1 MKSKV
6 RILAVL
12 CVAVL
17 SLSMVSFPAFASE
30 VTDDTTPT
38 ETQPVE
44 TQPEETEPVYYDVI
58 IEEDGTQS
66 IVIGNQE
73 WSLELAEEQQGKV
86 VNVTSYLHLRTGPGM
101 NYEIIGHLLPG
112 AEVEVLDES
121 DGWYKVS
128 IPEQTGYVCG
138 DYLKVTTT
146 VKDATDY
153 DALLDEILQF
163 ILQFGSSQTPADGTG
178 SNSGTALTPDGN
190 LSLIDDIGT
199 QTQAG
204 KQFITVE
211 TKNGNTFYLIID
223 RDDEGKE
230 TVHFLN
236 QVDEADLLTLMEDGN
251 TTTPVCTCP
260 DKCIVGAVNTNC
272 EICRSNMSE
281 CSGKEKMEPTPEPTE
296 DIEEK
301 PDEDSGSGN
310 PAAIIAVLLLVAG
323 GGGALYWFKFRN
335 KKPDNKGP
343 NNLDDYDYGED
354 EDDADYEYETEEDV
368 TEDNAN

>member
-1 MKSKV
+1 MMKRKLSV
-6 RILAVL
+6 LLTLCLSVL
-12 CVAVL
+12 CLL
-17 SLSMVSFPAFASE
+17 SVSLTAFASE
-30 VTDDTTPT
+30 MPEETTHT
-38 ETQPVE
+38 E

-58 IEEDGTQS
+58 IAEDGTQS
-66 IVIGNQE
+66 IVVGNQE
-73 WSLELAEEQQGKV
+73 WSLELEEEQLGKV

-101 NYEIIGHLLPG
+101 EYEIIGHLMPDT
-112 AEVEVLDES
+112 EVDVIEEK

-153 DALLDEILQF
+153 EELLKEILEF
-163 ILQFGSSQTPADGTG
+163 ISKENAANPPAEG
-178 SNSGTALTPDGN
+178 SNGNPDNALTPDGN
-190 LSLIDDIGT
+190 LTLVDDVGT

-211 TKNGNTFYLIID
+211 SKNGNTFYLIID

-236 QVDEADLLTLMEDGN
+236 LVDESDLLALMEDGN
-251 TTTPVCTCP
+251 TNTPVCTCT
-260 DKCIVGAVNTNC
+260 DKCVVGTINTGC

-281 CSGKEKMEPTPEPTE
+281 CSGKEPVEPTTEPTE
-296 DIEEK
+296 DTDND
-301 PDEDSGSGN
+301 PDKETDSGSAG
-310 PAAIIAVLLLVAG
+310 AIVVVLLLMLG

-335 KKPDNKGP
+335 KKPDTKGD
-343 NNLDDYDYGED
+343 NFLDDYDYGED
-354 EDDADYEYETEEDV
+354 EEDEEYEYETEEND
-368 TEDNAN
+368 TAEEEQN